1 MKHHYQQIHLNAIS
15 IISGASCKPVLSD
28 MCQSDLR
35 IGMGLML
42 YLIQSDLLSYNRVEK
57 LKF

>member
-1 MKHHYQQIHLNAIS
+1 MKYYYQQIYLNAIS
-15 IISGASCKPVLSD
+15 IISGARCKPVLSD
-28 MCQSDLR
+28 MCQFNLR

-42 YLIQSDLLSYNRVEK
+42 YNIQSDLLSYNRVEK